1 MAGPEFAEV
10 EEDGRVMPSEVTV
23 TVRRAI
29 VDALQAE
36 GVEVVFAL
44 MGDANME
51 LIGEVAGR
59 GGMRVVFGRHEQGVV
74 GMADGYARFT
84 GRPAVATVTQGP
96 GLTNTATSLVVAR
109 RRRSPVLLLAGEAP
123 LGDLHNP
130 QGFDQLAFGQ
140 LMAGQGGRVESV
152 RSLDDLLV
160 EAFTVLRSDLPYM
173 LSLPADVQRADL
185 GGDWRRRRQAGP
197 MRAVPEPELSDR
209 AAQLLADADHP
220 VVLAGQGAVVS
231 GAGQVL
237 GELGTLLGAPLATTL
252 LANGLFAGHPLEAG
266 VSGGLGDG
274 RALRA
279 LDRSDLVLVVGAS
292 LNQWTT
298 HFGSALAGKQVIRVD
313 SDPGALLV
321 PGDDSLALL
330 GDAAA
335 TAGQLTARLRQQISS
350 PRTARPEP
358 AQPRDPAPYLDTQDS
373 LDPRHFLAELDRVL
387 PAQRSIVIGGG
398 HSAQV
403 ACFTLRASSPA
414 DWECTSVDFGALG
427 QALAVA
433 AGACFARPGQRVV
446 HVTGDG
452 EFMMGLSELDTAIRY
467 SLPLTIFVLN
477 DQAMGQERH
486 NLTHAGLPPEYAAYP
501 SPNFAALAAGFAA
514 TGYRIDGPDA
524 LDRGLQQAL
533 KPHDG
538 VVIVDVPING
548 GYLNPVSRD
557 IAEHLG

>member
-1 MAGPEFAEV
+1 MSAEA
-10 EEDGRVMPSEVTV
+10 TV
-23 TVRRAI
+23 TVRQAI

-51 LIGEVAGR
+51 LIGELAGH
-59 GGMRVVFGRHEQGVV
+59 GGMRVVYGRHEQGVV

-84 GRPAVATVTQGP
+84 GRAAVATVTQGP

-109 RRRSPVLLLAGEAP
+109 RRHSPVLLLAGEAP

-140 LMAGQGGRVESV
+140 LMAGQGARIESV
-152 RSLDDLLV
+152 LSLD
-160 EAFTVLRSDLPYM
+160 EVLARALGTLRAGLPYV
-173 LSLPADVQRADL
+173 LSLPADVQRAEL
-185 GGDWRRRRQAGP
+185 GGEWRYRRQADP
-197 MRAVPEPELSDR
+197 VRSVPEPELADR
-209 AAQLLADADHP
+209 AAQLLADAEHP
-220 VVLAGQGAVVS
+220 VVLAGRGAVAS
-231 GAGQVL
+231 GAGQAL
-237 GELGTLLGAPLATTL
+237 GELGTVLGAPLTTTL

-279 LDRSDLVLVVGAS
+279 LDRSDLVLAVGAS

-298 HFGSALAGKQVIRVD
+298 HFGSALAAKRVIRVD
-313 SDPGALLV
+313 SDPEALLV
-321 PGDDSLALL
+321 PGDGGLALL

-335 TAGQLTARLRQQISS
+335 TARQLTARVRQQISS
-350 PRTARPEP
+350 PRPARSEP
-358 AQPRDPAPYLDTQDS
+358 VQARDSAPYLDTQDS
-373 LDPRHFLAELDRVL
+373 LDPRHFLAELDQIL

-403 ACFTLRASSPA
+403 ACFSLRASSPA
-414 DWECTSVDFGALG
+414 DWECPSVDFGALG
-427 QALAVA
+427 QGLAVVT
-433 AGACFARPGQRVV
+433 GACFARPGQRVV

-486 NLTHAGLPPEYAAYP
+486 NLMHAGLPPEYAAYP
-501 SPNFAALAAGFAA
+501 SPDFTALATGFGA

-533 KPHDG
+533 EPHDG
-538 VVIVDVPING
+538 VVIVNVPING
-548 GYLNPVSRD
+548 DYLNPVSRE